1 MKSIKDLRLSTN
13 LTQKE
18 FSEKYGISL
27 STLRKW
33 EQGESRTP
41 LYIIHFLELILP
53 SEKKEYVKIVKNDK
67 NYYLDKKNKK
77 VGDALGNWI
86 FFQED
91 IDNIVKENLALYIE
105 NLFEDYYKI
114 VKKFNNDLFYD
125 KKEKI
130 IWR

>member
-67 NYYLDKKNKK
+67 NYYLDMKNKK